1 MYLDRQPD
9 LKPLLEKDV
18 PKVVQAMRQTTSR
31 KVLFKLMTRV
41 KVSQTSSSHKI
52 VLIGFARAQITE
64 DQSPLRQLMRLR
76 GFSLMTNILDDY
88 VKDLEI
94 IQVVSHR
101 LSHSFKGLVK
111 LIKFLGA

>member
-1 MYLDRQPD
+1 
-9 LKPLLEKDV
+9 
-18 PKVVQAMRQTTSR
+18 
-31 KVLFKLMTRV
+31 
-41 KVSQTSSSHKI
+41 
-52 VLIGFARAQITE
+52 
-64 DQSPLRQLMRLR
+64 MRLR